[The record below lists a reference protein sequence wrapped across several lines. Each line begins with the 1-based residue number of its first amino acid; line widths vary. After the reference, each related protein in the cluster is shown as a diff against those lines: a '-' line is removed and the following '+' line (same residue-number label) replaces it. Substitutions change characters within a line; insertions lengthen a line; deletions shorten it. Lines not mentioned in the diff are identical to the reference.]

1 MPQQSK
7 SPIPWAFLLLPRYY
21 RILALTPCTNAMK
34 VRAYAKI
41 NLGLYVLGKRP
52 DGYHTIETVFRL
64 VNLYDEIE
72 ILQNDQGIHFS
83 TNSPDLSNDNS
94 NLCVRA
100 AHLLR
105 DLTGTHMGVEI
116 TLTKRIPIGAGL
128 GGGSSDAAAVL
139 KGLTKLWSLDISREE
154 LQTVSA
160 TLGSDVP
167 FFFTDMTAFAT
178 GRGEILEPFD
188 LMIPY
193 TILLVTPRIQVP
205 TGWAY
210 SQLRPLQSVKR
221 PNLRTVLEGGIGD
234 AHRLQN
240 EILNDFEEPVFK
252 HHPEIATI
260 KATLL
265 SEGAAFALMSGSG
278 SSVFGL
284 FTDQSGARDL
294 AQRMS
299 GKYITTVTE
308 PSFKPVIN

>member
-1 MPQQSK
+1 
-7 SPIPWAFLLLPRYY
+7 
-21 RILALTPCTNAMK
+21 MK

-41 NLGLYVLGKRP
+41 NLGLHVLGKRP

-72 ILQNDQGIHFS
+72 ILQNEQGIHFS
-83 TNSPDLSNDNS
+83 TDSPDLSNDTS

-105 DLTGTHMGVEI
+105 DLTGTHTGVEI

-139 KGLTKLWSLDISREE
+139 KGLTKLWSLDISRDE

-167 FFFTDMTAFAT
+167 FFFTGTTAFAT
-178 GRGEILEPFD
+178 GRGEILESFD
-188 LMIPY
+188 LKMPY
-193 TILLVTPRIQVP
+193 TILLVTPKIHIS
-205 TGWAY
+205 TAWAY
-210 SQLRPLQSVKR
+210 SQLHPLPGVKR
-221 PNLRTVLEGGIGD
+221 PDLRAILEEGMGD
-234 AHRLQN
+234 ARRLLN
-240 EILNDFEEPVFK
+240 GLSNDFEVPAFK
-252 HHPEIATI
+252 HYPEIPTI

-284 FTDQSGARDL
+284 FADQTVANNL
-294 AQRMS
+294 AERLS
-299 GKYITTVTE
+299 GKYLTTVTD

>member
-1 MPQQSK
+1 M
-7 SPIPWAFLLLPRYY
+7 AFLHLLRYY
-21 RILALTPCTNAMK
+21 RILAFTHGTSAMK

-41 NLGLYVLGKRP
+41 NLGLHVLGKRP

-64 VNLYDEIE
+64 IDLYDEIE

-83 TNSPDLSNDNS
+83 TDSPDLSNDSS

-105 DLTGTHMGVEI
+105 DLTGAHMGVEM

-139 KGLTKLWSLDISREE
+139 KGLARLWSLDISRDE

-167 FFFTDMTAFAT
+167 FFFTGMTASAT
-178 GRGEILEPFD
+178 GRGELLESFD
-188 LMIPY
+188 LSIPY
-193 TILLVTPRIQVP
+193 TIVLVTPNIHVS
-205 TGWAY
+205 TAWAY
-210 SQLRPLQSVKR
+210 SHIRPVQGITR
-221 PNLRTVLEGGIGD
+221 PNLRTVLEEGMGN
-234 AHRLQN
+234 AHRLQKDLSN
-240 EILNDFEEPVFK
+240 EFEEPVFK
-252 HHPEIATI
+252 HYTEIATI
-260 KATLL
+260 KERLL
-265 SEGAAFALMSGSG
+265 AEGAVCALMSGSG

-284 FTDQSGARDL
+284 FADQSVARSIAERL
-294 AQRMS
+294 S
-299 GKYITTVTE
+299 GRYATSVTD